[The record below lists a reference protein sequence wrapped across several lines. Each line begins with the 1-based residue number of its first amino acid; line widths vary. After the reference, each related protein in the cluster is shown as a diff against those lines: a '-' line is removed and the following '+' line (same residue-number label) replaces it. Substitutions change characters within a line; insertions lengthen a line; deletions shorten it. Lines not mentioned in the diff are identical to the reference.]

1 MREMPMA
8 SPDAARQKTQ
18 EAVKLRNTEGKKSKK
33 TVGNIYFNRNRII

>member
-8 SPDAARQKTQ
+8 SPDAVRQKKR

-33 TVGNIYFNRNRII
+33 TEGKIYLNRNRIN